1 MNRQDFVGNINYIS
15 ELIEFCNDYG
25 YESHVEQI
33 YDDEQRNDAIEE
45 QINERREY
53 ERWWEIRDW
62 LYNLES
68 EGSYDYWRL
77 DDYGDWYGLD
87 DSDFEDMKES
97 LLSELDEDN
106 FFDEEEEE
114 GEEPSDSGDGY
125 DSPFEPVEEE
135 ELEPGDFDTVMNGF
149 ENVPQFDAVIALNLA
164 RMRAEQ
170 DERVRVEDEFQR
182 IVNESNNLTAGDLS
196 AVFQ

>member
-1 MNRQDFVGNINYIS
+1 MNRQDFVDNINYIS

-25 YESHVEQI
+25 YESHIEQI

-77 DDYGDWYGLD
+77 DDYGDWCGLD
-87 DSDFEDMKES
+87 DSDFEDMKEN
-97 LLSELDEDN
+97 LLSELEEDN
-106 FFDEEEEE
+106 FFDNEED
-114 GEEPSDSGDGY
+114 EEPYDDGNP
-125 DSPFEPVEEE
+125 PFVEPVEEE
-135 ELEPGDFDTVMNGF
+135 VLEPGNFETVMNGF

>member
-1 MNRQDFVGNINYIS
+1 MNRQDFVDNINYIS

-25 YESHVEQI
+25 YESHIEQI

-77 DDYGDWYGLD
+77 DDYGDWCGLD
-87 DSDFEDMKES
+87 DSDFEDMKEN
-97 LLSELDEDN
+97 LLSELEEDN
-106 FFDEEEEE
+106 FFDNEEDEE
-114 GEEPSDSGDGY
+114 SYDDGNP
-125 DSPFEPVEEE
+125 PFVEPVEEE
-135 ELEPGDFDTVMNGF
+135 VLEPGNFETVMNGF

>member
-1 MNRQDFVGNINYIS
+1 MNRQDFVDNINYIS

-25 YESHVEQI
+25 YESHIEQI

-77 DDYGDWYGLD
+77 DDYGDWCGLD
-87 DSDFEDMKES
+87 DSDFEDMKEN

-106 FFDEEEEE
+106 FFDNEEDEE
-114 GEEPSDSGDGY
+114 SYDDGNP
-125 DSPFEPVEEE
+125 PFVEPVEEE
-135 ELEPGDFDTVMNGF
+135 VLEPGNFETVMNGF

>member
-1 MNRQDFVGNINYIS
+1 MNRQDFVDNINYIS

-25 YESHVEQI
+25 YESHIEQI

-97 LLSELDEDN
+97 VLRELDEDN
-106 FFDEEEEE
+106 FFDNEEDEE
-114 GEEPSDSGDGY
+114 SYDDGNP
-125 DSPFEPVEEE
+125 PFVEPVEEE
-135 ELEPGDFDTVMNGF
+135 ILEPGNFETVMNGF

>member
-1 MNRQDFVGNINYIS
+1 MNRQDFVDNINYIS

-25 YESHVEQI
+25 YEHQVDQI
-33 YDDEQRNDAIEE
+33 YDDAQRNDAIEE

-53 ERWWEIRDW
+53 ESWWEIRDW

-87 DSDFEDMKES
+87 GSDFEDMKES
-97 LLSELDEDN
+97 VLNELDEDN
-106 FFDEEEEE
+106 FFDEEDEE
-114 GEEPSDSGDGY
+114 GGEPSDSDDGY
-125 DSPFEPVEEE
+125 DSSFEPIEEE
-135 ELEPGDFDTVMNGF
+135 ELEPGDFELAMNEF
-149 ENVPQFDAVIALNLA
+149 ENIPQFDAVVALNLA

-196 AVFQ
+196 AVFH